1 MTNEDKI
8 ERLKVL
14 ISPDTA
20 SDILLSNLLEQSEGI
35 ILNRRYHFGAPED
48 AALSPMHE
56 QIQIRIAV
64 ELFSKMGA
72 EGQTMHTENGV
83 IRTWEAGDVSPS
95 LLRTIVPVCGS
106 VVG

>member
-1 MTNEDKI
+1 MTNELKI
-8 ERLKVL
+8 EKLKVL

-20 SDILLSNLLEQSEGI
+20 SDLLLTSLLEQSEGI
-35 ILNRRYHFGAPED
+35 ILNRRYPFGPPEG
-48 AALSPMHE
+48 ATLSALHE

-72 EGQTMHTENGV
+72 EGQTEHAENG
-83 IRTWEAGDVSPS
+83 ITRKWEAADVSPS

-106 VVG
+106 VM